1 MPGEINPLEENNLKP
16 PEAHLTVLHCIGL
29 VVLLGILQG
38 FVVLFLSKIHP
49 NVLNNPDWPDIIL
62 TTGIP
67 GLLTAKAGAIL
78 AGLYLWPLLT
88 KRFNYSGLVPLLFAL
103 FGLSIITS
111 ELSNVL
117 QKVTPL
123 PEEFDLFNKLS
134 RENLFG
140 VLLGVSVVV
149 PITEELIFRGVM
161 LEGLSQTY
169 KLRTAFLVSA
179 LLFGL
184 IHIHPWL
191 MLNAFLLAFFLNWVK
206 LKFGALLPCIF
217 FHALYNGLPFILTR
231 TPLRNVRGYTL
242 PSGQEIQFQPLWF
255 DALGLVSLLV
265 GIAGIYLLVNPVEEL
280 SEQRHLA

>member
-1 MPGEINPLEENNLKP
+1 MPDEINPREENNSLSP
-16 PEAHLTVLHCIGL
+16 DAHLTVLHCIGL
-29 VVLLGILQG
+29 IVLLGILQG
-38 FVVLFLSKIHP
+38 FVVLFLSKIHG
-49 NVLNNPDWPDIIL
+49 NVLNHPDWPDIVL

-78 AGLYLWPLLT
+78 AGLYLWPILT
-88 KRFNYSGLVPLLFAL
+88 KRFAYSALVPLVFAL
-103 FGLSIITS
+103 FGLSIMTS

-117 QKVTPL
+117 QKVAPL

-134 RENLFG
+134 RQNPFGVLFG
-140 VLLGVSVVV
+140 VSIVV

-169 KLRTAFLVSA
+169 KLRTAFFVSA

-191 MLNAFLLAFFLNWVK
+191 MLNAFLLAIFLNWVK
-206 LKFGALLPCIF
+206 LRFGALMPCIF

-231 TPLRNVRGYTL
+231 TPLLNVRGYTL
-242 PSGQEIQFQPLWF
+242 SAGQEIQFQPLWF
-255 DALGLVSLLV
+255 DALGVVLLLL
-265 GIAGIYLLVNPVEEL
+265 GIAGIYLLVKPDSEL

>member
-1 MPGEINPLEENNLKP
+1 MPDEINSPEENNFQP
-16 PEAHLTVLHCIGL
+16 PESHLTVLHCIGL

-49 NVLNNPDWPDIIL
+49 NVLNNPDWPDIVL
-62 TTGIP
+62 TTGIS

-78 AGLYLWPLLT
+78 AGFYLWPILI
-88 KRFNYSGLVPLLFAL
+88 KRFAYSGLVPLLFAL
-103 FGLSIITS
+103 VGLSIITS

-117 QKVTPL
+117 QKVAPL

-149 PITEELIFRGVM
+149 PITEELIFRGIM
-161 LEGLSQTY
+161 LVGLSETY
-169 KLRTAFLVSA
+169 KLRTAFLISA

-191 MLNAFLLAFFLNWVK
+191 MLNAFLLAIFLNWVK
-206 LKFGALLPCIF
+206 LRFGALLPCIF

-231 TPLRNVRGYTL
+231 TPLLNVRGYTL
-242 PSGQEIQFQPLWF
+242 PPGNEIQFQPLWF
-255 DALGLVSLLV
+255 DTIGVVCLLM
-265 GIAGIYLLVNPVEEL
+265 GIAGIYLLMKPIGE
-280 SEQRHLA
+280 SPEQRHLA